1 MFTLSSNNES
11 LIETEKKKTPK
22 FPVCLQCNSLCPLL
36 IDYTIPTKITF
47 KCPCGN
53 EEKKVPW
60 FKKLFKN
67 KTNIDNYLRGYSLRI
82 FPNQEVQDVTVF
94 DIYENQIN
102 VLKIAFRL

>member
-53 EEKKVPW
+53 EEKTLLSEYIDKINNN
-60 FKKLFKN
+60 FKPIALCNSSDILMERQEKEKIEEFKQIINKLVN
-67 KTNIDNYLRGYSLRI
+67 
-82 FPNQEVQDVTVF
+82 
-94 DIYENQIN
+94 DISY
-102 VLKIAFRL
+102 